1 MGNGWQPEQTGV
13 RPKGRRRGYPVRVA
27 VGARRHLAWKQT
39 DQYFLVQVTGYFFF
53 FLAVLTSIIWLVNIF
68 KYLEFVLENSKAGG
82 DFFLLAVL
90 QLPKTL
96 EIGIPVSGFAAAV
109 ALTNRLY
116 SDSELVAMMG
126 AGISGLALMRPFFL
140 VGAVCFVVVNLI
152 GHQVYPVAHERFERL
167 EDRIQSEYLVQIIR
181 EGEFVFPDSD
191 SVLFFGGVGADGRLE
206 DILVSEHLDGGWA
219 LVHTAPHGHLV
230 TEGDRPGILLD
241 NGVIQKFD
249 ADGRTL
255 GTAHFDQLNYSL
267 QRYAHDETERIRLL
281 RDMPTPEIIGN
292 LYAQEEPGWAAHAV
306 VEINER
312 LVKALLAFLAP
323 LIGISALLV
332 SSFSRSGF
340 LFRILVAV
348 ALMVLINLLRG
359 IIESNVHVRP
369 ETWPILYV
377 PVVAGAATVCVLCA
391 IGASR
396 WHTNWGRFEERLS
409 MGRTQ

>member
-1 MGNGWQPEQTGV
+1 MDSTPRPEEPGV
-13 RPKGRRRGYPVRVA
+13 GSPCRLRNHPSRVA
-27 VGARRHLAWKQT
+27 TVLHHHFAWRQT
-39 DQYFLVQVTGYFFF
+39 DQYFLIQVAGYFFF

-68 KYLEFVLENSKAGG
+68 KYLEFVLENSKAGR
-82 DFFLLAVL
+82 DFLWLAIL

-109 ALTNRLY
+109 ALTNRLF

-140 VGAVCFVVVNLI
+140 VGAVCFLLVSLI
-152 GHQVYPVAHERFERL
+152 GHQIYPVAHEEFERL
-167 EDRIQSEYLVQIIR
+167 EDRIQSEYLVQIIK
-181 EGEFVFPDSD
+181 EGEFVFPDND
-191 SVLFFGGVGADGRLE
+191 SVLFFGSVGPDGRLD
-206 DILVSEHLDGGWA
+206 DILVSEYLDSGWT
-219 LVHTAPHGHLV
+219 LIHTAPHGQFV
-230 TEGDRPGILLD
+230 TEGDKPGLLLED
-241 NGVIQKFD
+241 GIIQKFD

-267 QRYAHDETERIRLL
+267 QRYAHEEAERFRLL
-281 RDMPTPEIIGN
+281 RDMPTPEIISRLSTPN
-292 LYAQEEPGWAAHAV
+292 EPDWAAHAV

-340 LFRILVAV
+340 LFRILVAI

-359 IIESNVHVRP
+359 VIESNLQAHP
-369 ETWPILYV
+369 EYWPVLYL
-377 PVVAGAATVCVLCA
+377 PVLAGAVTVWALCA
-391 IGASR
+391 VGASR
-396 WHTNWGRFEERLS
+396 WHTSWGRLEERLS
-409 MGRTQ
+409 TGRTR

>member
-1 MGNGWQPEQTGV
+1 MGNTSHLEQTGV
-13 RPKGRRRGYPVRVA
+13 RSSGRHRSRPARVA
-27 VGARRHLAWKQT
+27 FVSRHFTWRRT
-39 DQYFLVQVTGYFFF
+39 DQYFLVQVGGYFFF

-68 KYLEFVLENSKAGG
+68 KYLEFVLENSKAGR
-82 DFFLLAVL
+82 DFFWLAVL

-109 ALTNRLY
+109 ALTNRLF

-140 VGAVCFVVVNLI
+140 VGAACFLVAGLI

-167 EDRIQSEYLVQIIR
+167 EDRIQSEYLVQIMK

-191 SVLFFGGVGADGRLE
+191 SVLFFGGVGADGGLE
-206 DILVSEHLDGGWA
+206 DILVSEHLDGGWI
-219 LVHTAPHGHLV
+219 LIHTAPHGHLV
-230 TEGDRPGILLD
+230 TEGDRPGLLLD
-241 NGVIQKFD
+241 DGVIQKFD

-267 QRYAHDETERIRLL
+267 QRYAHDEAERFRLL
-281 RDMPTPEIIGN
+281 RDMPTPEIIGK
-292 LYAQEEPGWAAHAV
+292 LFRHESPVWAANAV

-323 LIGISALLV
+323 LIGMSALLV

-340 LFRILVAV
+340 LFRILVAT

-359 IIESNVHVRP
+359 IIESSVHTHP
-369 ETWPILYV
+369 ETWPVLYV
-377 PVVAGAATVCVLCA
+377 PVAVGAATVCALCA

-409 MGRTQ
+409 MGRT

>member
-1 MGNGWQPEQTGV
+1 MGSTLHVEQ
-13 RPKGRRRGYPVRVA
+13 A
-27 VGARRHLAWKQT
+27 GARSSGRHRSQPARIAVVARHFTWRRT
-39 DQYFLVQVTGYFFF
+39 DQYFLVQVGGYFFF

-68 KYLEFVLENSKAGG
+68 KYLEFVLENSKAGR
-82 DFFLLAVL
+82 DFFWLAVL

-109 ALTNRLY
+109 ALTNRLF

-140 VGAVCFVVVNLI
+140 VGAACFLVASII

-167 EDRIQSEYLVQIIR
+167 EDRIQSEYLVQIMK

-191 SVLFFGGVGADGRLE
+191 SVLFFGGVGPDGGLE
-206 DILVSEHLDGGWA
+206 DILVSEHLDGGWT
-219 LVHTAPHGHLV
+219 LIHTAPHGHLV
-230 TEGDRPGILLD
+230 TEGDRPGLLLD
-241 NGVIQKFD
+241 DGVIQKFD

-267 QRYAHDETERIRLL
+267 QRYAHDETERFRLL
-281 RDMPTPEIIGN
+281 RDMPTPEIVGK
-292 LYAQEEPGWAAHAV
+292 LHGHESPAWSASAV

-323 LIGISALLV
+323 LIGMSALLV

-340 LFRILVAV
+340 LIRILVAV

-359 IIESNVHVRP
+359 IIESSVHMHP
-369 ETWPILYV
+369 ETWPALYI
-377 PVVAGAATVCVLCA
+377 PVVVGAVTVCAFCA

-396 WHTNWGRFEERLS
+396 LHTNWGRFEERLS
-409 MGRTQ
+409 MGRTR